1 MTLASPQRSRKPSPS
16 DCPSKSPCPTTATA
30 TSPLLPKGF
39 WSPSPLVSPEGREVV
54 QPRAGHPRDVV
65 VSATRL
71 DDRPDL
77 DTIEH
82 LDFDP
87 VVPCEARI
95 RGGLHGGRADVL
107 IVGQCPGCAATKRN
121 LRRYGMCWRHWRKAK
136 SVELF
141 CEACGHKD
149 VMAGGFFRIVEVL
162 R

>member
-1 MTLASPQRSRKPSPS
+1 MTDSR
-16 DCPSKSPCPTTATA
+16 TTHGALTEGVRKTMSGKGREGNKEGKGRLREPFT
-30 TSPLLPKGF
+30 TS
-39 WSPSPLVSPEGREVV
+39 SSYVTREVV
-54 QPRAGHPRDVV
+54 QTRAGHPRDVV

-136 SVELF
+136 SVELT